1 MQAAQHKTLFL
12 AAVLIL
18 SIQPLAAH
26 THVVQ
31 NSRLGLDTFK
41 TSLHQEIELGSSLK
55 ALEIDASVRRTCV
68 RSRSTGKERDA
79 ETGLD
84 YMDFR
89 YYGGA
94 QGRFMSPDPFMA
106 SANVADPQSWNR
118 SRTAR
123 SSGSKARPRECAC
136 FSNSAQSRL
145 RFSCRSTAVEGMTPS
160 MR

>member
-26 THVVQ
+26 THVAQ

-41 TSLHQEIELGSSLK
+41 SSLQQEIDLAGRSLK
-55 ALEIDASVRRTCV
+55 ALEIGVSVRRTCV

-84 YMDFR
+84 YFGAR
-89 YYGGA
+89 YLSAA
-94 QGRFMSPDPFMA
+94 QGRFTSPDTPLLDQHPG
-106 SANVADPQSWNR
+106 DPQSWNLYSYVR
-118 SRTAR
+118 NNPLRYTDPTGHCLRPNETAETEE
-123 SSGSKARPRECAC
+123 ARRRRPPATVKV
-136 FSNSAQSRL
+136 A
-145 RFSCRSTAVEGMTPS
+145 
-160 MR
+160 